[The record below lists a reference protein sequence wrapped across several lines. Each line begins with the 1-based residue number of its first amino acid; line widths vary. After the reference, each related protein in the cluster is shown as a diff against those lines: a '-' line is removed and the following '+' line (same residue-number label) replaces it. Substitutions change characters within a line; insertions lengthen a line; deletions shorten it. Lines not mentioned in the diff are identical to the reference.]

1 MSFTSGSKQTDILEI
16 FQLVF
21 FQTFTNYKYTSDH
34 LQISVLEVQENTSLL
49 QFKIKFAIC

>member
-21 FQTFTNYKYTSDH
+21 FQTFTYYKYTSDH